1 MAMSMVCRLSYGI
14 NSVERGAWVKELALG
29 VMRDCLQCFILL
41 SAKRK
46 S

>member
-1 MAMSMVCRLSYGI
+1 MVCRSWYGI
-14 NSVERGAWVKELALG
+14 VVYSVERGAWVKELALG
-29 VMRDCLQCFILL
+29 VIGDCLQCFIIL